1 MTEKAAAAGS
11 GNSPKRPRKA
21 TPGRLGAPRDGKG
34 LYLRTV
40 ETAERDGQA
49 AKLRAHGASL
59 REIASALGWQTEEGA
74 RQAVMRALRAA
85 AVDEGGAELLAL
97 ERMRLDDVIRRASEV
112 VAAPGYVTSPR
123 GELVCGPDGQPLP
136 DQAARLAALNTIIRA
151 SESVRR
157 LLGLDAR
164 DGLRER
170 EIRLREAEAGLMVR
184 VLELAGRQLGLDVDQ
199 AAVSAVIEGAIVE
212 ATAEAA
218 TRALP
223 PGQA

>member
-1 MTEKAAAAGS
+1 MTAVE
-11 GNSPKRPRKA
+11 NSHAPAYKGTARTAK
-21 TPGRLGAPRDGKG
+21 GR
-34 LYLRTV
+34 YSRTIDV
-40 ETAERDGQA
+40 ASRDGQA
-49 AKLRAHGASL
+49 ARLRADGFTL
-59 REIASALGWQTEEGA
+59 KDIAAELGFATDEGA
-74 RQAVMRALRAA
+74 RKAVARALHAA

-123 GELVCGPDGQPLP
+123 GELVCGPDGEPLP

-223 PGQA
+223 PGGG